1 MEIVASVLHL
11 GNTQFGED
19 EEGETHITTEPQ
31 LQYLSQVS
39 WVLMLWHLNICLN
52 FIPVSE
58 ELDTSLIRVTCLRFV
73 VSYCEEQCPEVVRMY
88 TFPSLNAI

>member
-11 GNTQFGED
+11 GNIQFGED

-39 WVLMLWHLNICLN
+39 
-52 FIPVSE
+52 
-58 ELDTSLIRVTCLRFV
+58 
-73 VSYCEEQCPEVVRMY
+73 
-88 TFPSLNAI
+88 